1 MVSSDIERL
10 LKKLPRFSSF
20 TPTWWNRK
28 VGAGRT
34 PPNTRPLWLEGH
46 RFSAVS
52 YVAWTEHTLIEG
64 DFMLGDY
71 VNWGTVI
78 NFILA
83 ITALSGAGIAVWGLI
98 VNRQK
103 LDHDVLVLI
112 LNEITSPGASKDREE
127 VRFAIRSGTK
137 AIYIKEQIEKVFIGE
152 DFDLGA
158 AIERTIAHFDYIGF
172 YLMGNTNKIEIE
184 TTKMALASSY

>member
-1 MVSSDIERL
+1 
-10 LKKLPRFSSF
+10 
-20 TPTWWNRK
+20 
-28 VGAGRT
+28 
-34 PPNTRPLWLEGH
+34 
-46 RFSAVS
+46 
-52 YVAWTEHTLIEG
+52 
-64 DFMLGDY
+64 MLGDY

-112 LNEITSPGASKDREE
+112 LNEITSAGASKDREE
-127 VRFAIRSGTK
+127 VRFAIQSGTK

-158 AIERTIAHFDYIGF
+158 AIERTIAHFDYI
-172 YLMGNTNKIEIE
+172 
-184 TTKMALASSY
+184 

>member
-1 MVSSDIERL
+1 L
-10 LKKLPRFSSF
+10 TK
-20 TPTWWNRK
+20 
-28 VGAGRT
+28 
-34 PPNTRPLWLEGH
+34 
-46 RFSAVS
+46 
-52 YVAWTEHTLIEG
+52 G

-112 LNEITSPGASKDREE
+112 LNEITSAGASKDREE
-127 VRFAIRSGTK
+127 VRFAIQSGTK

-184 TTKMALASSY
+184 PPKWLWPLVISFWDRLKEWIIYRQTEKYDSRYWLRDYGYYFKKLAEYAKSKEVK